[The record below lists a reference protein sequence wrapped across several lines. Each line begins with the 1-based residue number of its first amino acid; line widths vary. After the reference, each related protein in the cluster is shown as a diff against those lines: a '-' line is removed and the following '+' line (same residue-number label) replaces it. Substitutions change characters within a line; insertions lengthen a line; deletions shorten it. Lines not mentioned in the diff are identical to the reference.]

1 MTEAALADGV
11 VLDDDAHHV
20 RRVRA
25 KQMREVAAR
34 RALKTQRREEN
45 ERNHVTKEARRGDS
59 SVHERDSAGTPIGR

>member
-25 KQMREVAAR
+25 KQMQGAA
-34 RALKTQRREEN
+34 AKKAPKAQRCEEN
-45 ERNHVTKEARRGDS
+45 ERNRLAKEAPPR
-59 SVHERDSAGTPIGR
+59 

>member
-34 RALKTQRREEN
+34 TALKTQL
-45 ERNHVTKEARRGDS
+45 KLPLDRG
-59 SVHERDSAGTPIGR
+59 HLETGT